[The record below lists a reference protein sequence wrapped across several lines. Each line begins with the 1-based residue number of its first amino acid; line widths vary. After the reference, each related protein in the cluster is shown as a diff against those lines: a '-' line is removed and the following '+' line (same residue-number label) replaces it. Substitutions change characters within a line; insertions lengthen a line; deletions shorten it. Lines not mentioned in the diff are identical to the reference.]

1 MRYSWAVIQ
10 ELVENSLN
18 QSGITGLPTGFD
30 ELNRRTG
37 GFHGGELILIAG
49 RPGMGKSSFAVNI
62 AEHVSITDKK
72 KLLRYSTSKCRK
84 NRL

>member
-1 MRYSWAVIQ
+1 MGSYQ

-37 GFHGGELILIAG
+37 GFHGGELILLS
-49 RPGMGKSSFAVNI
+49 PGVRVW
-62 AEHVSITDKK
+62 VSQV
-72 KLLRYSTSKCRK
+72 LR
-84 NRL
+84 